1 MVSPVNMMV
10 PGIEA
15 SEPRSNRR
23 SWVSLEIAGE
33 KDSEAITPSASKS
46 DAANATFKPFSGEQT
61 QASAEANGEIR
72 RVEIKD
78 GSLAIK
84 VYDSSGK
91 LLRKIPPGYLPVGEQ
106 QFEVT
111 I

>member
-1 MVSPVNMMV
+1 MVSQVNMMV

-15 SEPRSNRR
+15 SEPRSNRK
-23 SWVSLEIAGE
+23 SWVPLDIAGE
-33 KDSEAITPSASKS
+33 KDTEAITPSASKS
-46 DAANATFKPFSGEQT
+46 DAVNTTFKPLSGEQA
-61 QASAEANGEIR
+61 QASAETKGEVR

-78 GSLAIK
+78 GNLAIK

-91 LLRKIPPGYLPVGEQ
+91 LLRKIPPGYLLAGEQ
-106 QFEVT
+106 KFEIT